1 MRRSVIQFAR
11 DDQALVQSSLS
22 TIKLVRNRCLT
33 SRRTLKLCNK
43 YIMSLQALQDGLLM
57 QYSARSIEPS
67 VVQKFVGDYAES
79 ILMSVPAA
87 DLLFQTANE
96 AAAAWCYRM
105 PEQLVCAGAA

>member
-1 MRRSVIQFAR
+1 
-11 DDQALVQSSLS
+11 
-22 TIKLVRNRCLT
+22 
-33 SRRTLKLCNK
+33 
-43 YIMSLQALQDGLLM
+43 MSLQALQDGLLM
-57 QYSARSIEPS
+57 QYSARSTEPS

-105 PEQLVCAGAA
+105 PEQLVCAGCCMTDAFDFQNHVLSLNKLIRSTAYS